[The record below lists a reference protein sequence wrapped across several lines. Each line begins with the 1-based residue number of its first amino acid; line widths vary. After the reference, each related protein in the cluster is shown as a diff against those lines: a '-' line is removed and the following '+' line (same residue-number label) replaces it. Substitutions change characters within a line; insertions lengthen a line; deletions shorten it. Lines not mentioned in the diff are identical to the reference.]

1 MYGHFF
7 RSALQWQAAAVS
19 ATQLGVAAGSVIQL
33 RMMQIALGTMKPAE
47 ATRMMM
53 EKPAAFLKASEDS
66 ARALAANQGLAAA
79 TVAGLSPL
87 RIAAEANAKRLSRH
101 RGSKSRKRR

>member
-7 RSALQWQAAAVS
+7 QSTLQWQAAAVS
-19 ATQLGVAAGSVIQL
+19 ATQLSVAAGAVIQV
-33 RMMQIALGTMKPAE
+33 RMMQLALGTMKPVE
-47 ATRMMM
+47 ATRMVM
-53 EKPAAFLKASEDS
+53 EKPSAFIRAAEGS

-87 RIAAEANAKRLSRH
+87 RIAAEANAKRLTGPS
-101 RGSKSRKRR
+101 GRRRRARR

>member
-7 RSALQWQAAAVS
+7 RNALQWQEAAMS
-19 ATQLGVAAGSVIQL
+19 AAQMSVAAGSVIQV
-33 RMMQIALGTMKPAE
+33 RMVQLALGTMKPVE

-53 EKPAAFLKASEDS
+53 EKPTAFMKAAEGS

-79 TVAGLSPL
+79 TLAGLSPI
-87 RIAAEANAKRLSRH
+87 RIAAEANAKRLSR
-101 RGSKSRKRR
+101 RGGPKRKRR